1 MTLKSTPASVATDG
15 LRPLALSLPP
25 HARPVRPLEHRVLG
39 RLGRAVTALGLGGAG
54 LHGISGC
61 PNTDAKAVATVHA
74 ALEAGV
80 NYIDTSAGYGES
92 ERRLGLA
99 LRGHPRDQVF
109 IATKTG
115 TGIDPRDY
123 TADYTYRS
131 VERSLKR
138 LGTDYIDLLQI
149 HDPDTAEQAFNPDG
163 ALGALLRLK
172 EQGVIRGIGIGVRCH
187 TLLLQ
192 AINHGAFDTILTY
205 ADFNLVYQHARESL
219 FEQATR
225 RNVAIILGSPL
236 YFGYMGDMDWDD
248 LLRARRSTGQSEE
261 EQRVLRARRW
271 AERRGLSKV
280 HLSLQYC
287 LREPRITTVL
297 VGAET
302 PEQMRQSVH
311 AATTPLPDEVW
322 QALSEEMG
330 IR

>member
-1 MTLKSTPASVATDG
+1 
-15 LRPLALSLPP
+15 
-25 HARPVRPLEHRVLG
+25 
-39 RLGRAVTALGLGGAG
+39 
-54 LHGISGC
+54 
-61 PNTDAKAVATVHA
+61 
-74 ALEAGV
+74 
-80 NYIDTSAGYGES
+80 
-92 ERRLGLA
+92 
-99 LRGHPRDQVF
+99 
-109 IATKTG
+109 
-115 TGIDPRDY
+115 
-123 TADYTYRS
+123 
-131 VERSLKR
+131 
-138 LGTDYIDLLQI
+138 
-149 HDPDTAEQAFNPDG
+149 
-163 ALGALLRLK
+163 
-172 EQGVIRGIGIGVRCH
+172 
-187 TLLLQ
+187 
-192 AINHGAFDTILTY
+192 
-205 ADFNLVYQHARESL
+205 
-219 FEQATR
+219 
-225 RNVAIILGSPL
+225 AIILGSPL